1 MTEHMEQD
9 APNLNYYCIIKRAG
23 LRREKWQYL
32 SLLHVS
38 VIALTNYFFQ
48 KLGGLLATY
57 KAHKEDIG
65 LGLDCSHVE
74 KV

>member
-9 APNLNYYCIIKRAG
+9 APNLNYCIIKRAG
-23 LRREKWQYL
+23 LRREQWQYPSLYLL
-32 SLLHVS
+32 S
-38 VIALTNYFFQ
+38 
-48 KLGGLLATY
+48 TY